1 MLLEFMS
8 SAVRAARSRFRNT
21 GILANTIY
29 RYRKKSSTLPA
40 ADVMEANA
48 TTSGAAAGPA
58 ELVPGTEPAGYSPPD
73 FRVLSNV
80 IPPDIAPLAQQ
91 YADRAVHLVPL
102 GELVARQDAIIAAT
116 ILDFFQ
122 STTSLRGVTLDQIK
136 SHIADF
142 RPIYLNCPITHNAGG
157 ANFTTALNIYMITRC
172 LAPTLVVE
180 CGVFKGAS
188 SYFLKAAS
196 PQARQFSYDPNLAQV
211 VHRTPGVNYS
221 NHDWMRTYVACD
233 TPGTGLC
240 YFDDHQS
247 HATRIIQAH
256 ARGFR
261 HVIVDDAWP
270 IEVPGSGWPP
280 IPSVDMILDNWMK
293 VGESARWIEGTQMWT
308 YTQTEE
314 TYRLMETARG
324 LVKGAYDMPSLY
336 RQTGVAPTASGKYV
350 ELV

>member
-1 MLLEFMS
+1 MLLES
-8 SAVRAARSRFRNT
+8 VLRAARSRFGNT
-21 GILANTIY
+21 GILAKTIF
-29 RYRKKSSTLPA
+29 RYRKRGTPPAA
-40 ADVMEANA
+40 ADVVQANMGGTVIAEA
-48 TTSGAAAGPA
+48 TEP
-58 ELVPGTEPAGYSPPD
+58 EPGTEPVGYSPPD

-102 GELVARQDAIIAAT
+102 GDLVARQDAIIASA
-116 ILDFFQ
+116 IFDFFQ
-122 STTSLRGVTLDQIK
+122 STTSLRGVSLNQIK

-196 PQARQFSYDPNLAQV
+196 PQARQFSFDPNLAQV
-211 VHRTPGVNYS
+211 VHRTPGVSYS
-221 NHDWMRTYVACD
+221 NHDWMRTYVGCD

-261 HVIVDDAWP
+261 HLIVDDAWP

-314 TYRLMETARG
+314 TYRLMEAARS
-324 LVKGAYDMPSLY
+324 LIKGTYDMPSLY
-336 RQTGVAPTASGKYV
+336 RQTGVAPTSAGKYV